1 MYEVSSG
8 KKRIKEFDLLRTFC
22 AIVIILYHFSV
33 HIGGGYSFLWLGN
46 TNAKWGLVAVT
57 VFFMLSGCLLYYNHD
72 EVHKDEVKEF
82 YKKRWKQIFP
92 EQALSAQG

>member
-33 HIGGGYSFLWLGN
+33 HIGGGTASY
-46 TNAKWGLVAVT
+46 GLVT
-57 VFFMLSGCLLYYNHD
+57 QMQNGD
-72 EVHKDEVKEF
+72 
-82 YKKRWKQIFP
+82 
-92 EQALSAQG
+92 